1 MFASARLFERS
12 SVMGN
17 GFATLIGRF
26 TVAEV
31 VEVGVVL
38 VTTAFV
44 AVFVVIALVL
54 PDVAVAATI

>member
-1 MFASARLFERS
+1 
-12 SVMGN
+12 MGT

-26 TVAEV
+26 TVAEA
-31 VEVGVVL
+31 VEVGVVI

>member
-1 MFASARLFERS
+1 
-12 SVMGN
+12 MGN
-17 GFATLIGRF
+17 RFATLIGRF
-26 TVAEV
+26 TEVA
-31 VEVGVVL
+31 EVGVVM